1 MLKITKL
8 KTVKIK
14 CLPFVLLSA
23 LLLSG
28 CAASDQYVHF
38 PDQSKLVEDPAKG
51 RIYVIR
57 PKLTGLGIFSDIT
70 DDGQAIGC
78 TSRRGFLCWERPPGM
93 TTITGKTDNT
103 SSLTVNVQAGEV
115 SYILQTLHFGWITTD
130 NTLSLVTE
138 PEAKAAL
145 KICNPPFN
153 YPSNSTPVM
162 KR

>member
-1 MLKITKL
+1 MK
-8 KTVKIK
+8 
-14 CLPFVLLSA
+14 A
-23 LLLSG
+23 RYLLLLFLIPLFFAG

-38 PDQSKLVEDPAKG
+38 PDQTKRVEDPAKG

-103 SSLTVNVQAGEV
+103 SSITVNVSAGEV
-115 SYILQTLHFGWITTD
+115 SYIIQTLHFGWITTD
-130 NTLSLVTE
+130 NTLDLVAE
-138 PEAKAAL
+138 PEARAAL
-145 KICNPPFN
+145 KLCNPPFD
-153 YPSNSTPVM
+153 YPSDSTPLV
-162 KR
+162 KH

>member
-1 MLKITKL
+1 
-8 KTVKIK
+8 VK
-14 CLPFVLLSA
+14 A
-23 LLLSG
+23 RYLLLLFLIPLFFAG

-38 PDQSKLVEDPAKG
+38 PDQTKRVEDPAKG

-103 SSLTVNVQAGEV
+103 SSITVNVSAGEV
-115 SYILQTLHFGWITTD
+115 SYIIQTLHFGWITTD
-130 NTLSLVTE
+130 NTLDLVAE
-138 PEAKAAL
+138 PEARAAL
-145 KICNPPFN
+145 KLCNPPFD
-153 YPSNSTPVM
+153 YPSDSTPLV
-162 KR
+162 KH